1 MEQPDPK
8 MIKGNTI
15 SIVTVGLLVCA
26 FSNSLYGQHELRKSL
41 HSPDRLFSGF
51 RWDRVPVNIHFGKR
65 IGDVTNEEIEFIAGH
80 SEFVTLEKSHGI
92 DPYGSTERGIAATA
106 AQLKKRNARV
116 KVLFYFNTFVNWPGY
131 DAFKTYRSEWT
142 LRGLDG
148 QIVNHPSGTPRP
160 DPSNVYFREWWSEIV
175 VNAVRDGHLDGLFA
189 DALPQ
194 SRAPSLAKIVG
205 SEKQTAIVDGV
216 REMLSLTKR
225 KLGADKIILANGIRA
240 GQYLDVLDWD
250 GIDGVMIEHFDAYNS
265 KMPEDLKA
273 DLDSM
278 GIAAKKGKFVVLKG
292 WPAFT
297 EEEKAQANRSHS
309 EQLQIARE
317 RITFPLAC
325 FLIGA
330 QQGSHFCYAWGYRE
344 ADGGLDAYPEL
355 ERPLGPPKNEA
366 TWTGLTATRDYAY
379 ASVWIDLQTKQARID
394 WKSVP

>member
-1 MEQPDPK
+1 MLKANIPFLVLP
-8 MIKGNTI
+8 M
-15 SIVTVGLLVCA
+15 VLLCLV
-26 FSNSLYGQHELRKSL
+26 SSPL
-41 HSPDRLFSGF
+41 HSQEAYRKPLVRPDRLFSSF
-51 RWDRVPVNIHFGKR
+51 CWDRVPVNIHFGKR
-65 IGDVTNEEIEFIAGH
+65 IGDVTDEEIDFIATH

-92 DPYGSTERGIAATA
+92 EPHGSTERGIAATST
-106 AQLKKRNARV
+106 QLKKRNPRV

-148 QIVNHPSGTPRP
+148 QVVNHPSGTPRP
-160 DPSNVYFREWWSEIV
+160 DPSNADFREWWSEVV
-175 VNAVRDGHLDGLFA
+175 VNAIRNGRLDGLFA

-194 SRAPSLAKIVG
+194 SRAPSLTKIVG
-205 SEKQTAIVDGV
+205 SEKQLAVIDGLQQ
-216 REMLSLTKR
+216 MLALTKR
-225 KLGADKIILANGIRA
+225 KLGTDKIILANGIRA

-265 KMPEDLKA
+265 RMPQDLKA

-292 WPAFT
+292 WPDFT
-297 EEEKAQANRSHS
+297 EEEKGQGKRSHS
-309 EQLQIARE
+309 EQLRIARE

-330 QQGSHFCYAWGYRE
+330 QPGCHFGYAWGYRE

-366 TWTGLTATRDYAY
+366 TWNGLIATRDYAY